1 VVREEEWERG
11 LYVLVFSETYRKT
24 GGNKEWV
31 HNYKQEGGKTVRKE
45 EVEKVT

>member
-1 VVREEEWERG
+1 MVREEEWKRG
-11 LYVLVFSETYRKT
+11 ICLLVLKGTYRKA